1 MLRIY
6 IQLQENNSFFISDN
20 FYAWFKNDGQKEYS
34 KPMFFDPDNKK
45 FQLIFFDDNIENKP
59 TSIVDCKK
67 QLKEKLWNIKI

>member
-1 MLRIY
+1 
-6 IQLQENNSFFISDN
+6 
-20 FYAWFKNDGQKEYS
+20 
-34 KPMFFDPDNKK
+34 MFFDPDNKK